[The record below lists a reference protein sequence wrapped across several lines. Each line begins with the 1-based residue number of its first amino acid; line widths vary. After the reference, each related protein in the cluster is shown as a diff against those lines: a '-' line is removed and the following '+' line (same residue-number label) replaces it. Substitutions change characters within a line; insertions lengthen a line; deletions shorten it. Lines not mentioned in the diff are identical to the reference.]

1 MKGIVADVLVAI
13 VMMSLILVAAA
24 SQTPPPI
31 SELTQLRVD
40 NAYKKVLMAQQA
52 LNAAITSF
60 NEAIQKG
67 MIDEKVP
74 AGKVLKYD
82 PASEK
87 VIVEDAPTP
96 GAPKK

>member
-1 MKGIVADVLVAI
+1 MKTRAILSAVITLFLTLVGLAE
-13 VMMSLILVAAA
+13 L
-24 SQTPPPI
+24 TPPPI